1 MWQCG
6 SGGGVIELFYLT
18 VTQTLLTF
26 RGHFLA
32 IKILP
37 ALQYIKHISMLAS
50 PQLLHVA
57 FHLDRVLKKK
67 SERTAMFLAWV
78 SFLKVTSIIVQQQ
91 LPLQNLFF
99 FSSAVKL

>member
-18 VTQTLLTF
+18 VTQTPLTF
-26 RGHFLA
+26 RGHFRA

-37 ALQYIKHISMLAS
+37 ALQYMKHISMLAS

-57 FHLDRVLKKK
+57 FHLDRVLKKRVRELPC
-67 SERTAMFLAWV
+67 SLHGSV
-78 SFLKVTSIIVQQQ
+78 SDKFR
-91 LPLQNLFF
+91 P
-99 FSSAVKL
+99 